1 MKKIIL
7 TAAIIMSSTIS
18 FSNNLPNI
26 QKETAGKTN
35 NTEKNSEMDNIIGEW
50 RNYWTFIKI
59 TKQGNDYYIQKAD
72 MDKDYFYN
80 QVVTTKKFSNAPAF
94 VQKIENHSV
103 FEGLTPVIISKP
115 EKLTLDKNGFYTFEY
130 DDKSQKNN
138 KIYWGLSKY
147 SQDDYNYDRLGE
159 YGEYRPGE
167 KEFYKGL
174 KVGEV
179 VLKDYF
185 DDENRTFTRWNYR
198 PLNDKDR
205 EILKT
210 LTIINQ

>member
-1 MKKIIL
+1 MKKFIF
-7 TAAIIMSSTIS
+7 AAIMVINSTIS
-18 FSNNLPNI
+18 FSNNSITI
-26 QKETAGKTN
+26 QKDTSEKT
-35 NTEKNSEMDNIIGEW
+35 TITKNSESEMDKVIGEW

-59 TKQGNDYYIQKAD
+59 TKQGNDYYIQKAN

-138 KIYWGLSKY
+138 KIYC
-147 SQDDYNYDRLGE
+147 
-159 YGEYRPGE
+159 P
-167 KEFYKGL
+167 F
-174 KVGEV
+174 
-179 VLKDYF
+179 
-185 DDENRTFTRWNYR
+185 
-198 PLNDKDR
+198 
-205 EILKT
+205 
-210 LTIINQ
+210 